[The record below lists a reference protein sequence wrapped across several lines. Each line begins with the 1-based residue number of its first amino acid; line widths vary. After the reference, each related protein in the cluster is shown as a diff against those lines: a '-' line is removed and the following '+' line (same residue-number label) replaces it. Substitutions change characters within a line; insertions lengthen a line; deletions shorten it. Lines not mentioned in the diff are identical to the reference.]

1 MCINNFKMIN
11 VFENPNNFEI
21 HNVFNNT
28 KQLKGK

>member
-11 VFENPNNFEI
+11 VFRNPNNFEI
-21 HNVFNNT
+21 DNVFNNT